1 MFNCSALFT
10 KAEFSK
16 SSSKMTNEIS
26 HDEPIHCRDNLTL
39 LINNL
44 SETCWNSLSRKIHQK
59 VAMVFCDDISAIIA
73 GHSDE
78 TVKRI
83 VSKLIEHES
92 INGITL
98 LDGTGTRIDKHSAVI
113 ANGTA
118 GDWCELDGGYR
129 HALCHG
135 GLYCIP
141 ALIAE
146 AEALNAQV
154 KDVLR
159 ALLIGYEIIAKLA
172 KCFEYENLKLH
183 GHASLAAIGAA
194 AAIGTLRKH
203 TPEMIFKAV
212 NSASTLVS
220 PGPFD
225 HAVKGALIRNTWPG
239 LAASNGLRAVD
250 WVELGV
256 IATETSVYQV
266 YKDIFGANCD
276 PEILKT
282 DLNETWEI
290 EKAYHKEHACCQYG
304 HSAVEAARSI
314 IENHGVL
321 CMSHI
326 NSATLET
333 HWRGKLLSNPAPQ
346 TTLAGKFSMEHIV
359 ATTLKHGNASTEAF
373 NENSLF
379 DPDIE
384 RLRNR
389 ISIVIFEPDL
399 EWPNDRPARL
409 KVELTDGKVLFNEC
423 LSAKGGPDLPF
434 KSADIEKK
442 LKNLVVG
449 NPGYLLEPLVKILN
463 LKDDYLNANWKDIIQ
478 K

>member
-1 MFNCSALFT
+1 
-10 KAEFSK
+10 
-16 SSSKMTNEIS
+16 MTNETS
-26 HDEPIHCRDNLTL
+26 HDEKVHFRENLTL

-44 SETCWNSLSRKIHQK
+44 SETCWNSLSEKIHQK
-59 VAMVFCDDISAIIA
+59 VAMVFCDDISAIIS
-73 GHSDE
+73 GHGDE
-78 TVKRI
+78 TVKKI
-83 VSKLIEHES
+83 VRKLIEHES

-98 LDGTGTRIDKHSAVI
+98 LNGTGAKIDKHSAVI

-172 KCFEYENLKLH
+172 KCFKYENLKLH

-203 TPEMIFKAV
+203 TPEMIFQAV
-212 NSASTLVS
+212 NSASTLVN

-250 WVELGV
+250 WVEMEI
-256 IATETSVYQV
+256 IATETSIYQI
-266 YKDIFGANCD
+266 YKDIFGASCD
-276 PEILKT
+276 PEILKYN
-282 DLNETWEI
+282 LNETWEI
-290 EKAYHKEHACCQYG
+290 EESYHKEHACCQYS
-304 HSAVEAARSI
+304 HSAVEAARNI
-314 IENHGVL
+314 IENHGAL
-321 CMSHI
+321 CVSNI

-333 HWRGKLLSNPAPQ
+333 HWRGKLLSNPSPQ

-359 ATTLKHGNASTEAF
+359 ATTLKHGNAGTEAF

-384 RLRNR
+384 RLRKK
-389 ISIVIFEPDL
+389 ISLITFEPEL

-409 KVELTDGKVLFNEC
+409 KIELTDGKVLVNEC
-423 LSAKGGPDLPF
+423 LSAKGGPDFPF
-434 KSADIEKK
+434 KPADIENK
-442 LKNLVVG
+442 LRNLVVG
-449 NPGYLLEPLVKILN
+449 NPSYLLEPLVNILN